1 MIMKNKFISFGLM
14 AGISAVMLTGCFNDD
29 DDQTYDGIFSCS
41 ATIYSMDEQD
51 GFMAMLDGGGIAYLT
66 SNSVYAT
73 LGEDGFGDSERA
85 YISCKFDQ
93 SNCSEVSE
101 TGEVIVKQAELYACT
116 KIPVSPILIA
126 GNSVEEDS
134 LISVASQ
141 PDSLYSIESIHQ
153 LYVYNGYLSIDF
165 ETLCSSAVLP
175 TLTVVCDEVKED
187 GIHLRMLLN
196 RHGSQVYQTGRLL
209 YSYKTSPLLAH
220 VADTDSVM
228 IHVAYTFR
236 DQADSTSFKVSR
248 LDLISMQENSV
259 E

>member
-14 AGISAVMLTGCFNDD
+14 AGISLAMFTACFKDD

-51 GFMAMLDGGGIAYLT
+51 GFMALLDGGGIAYLT

-116 KIPVSPILIA
+116 KIPVAPILMA

-165 ETLCSSAVLP
+165 ETLCSSAGLP
-175 TLTVVCDEVKED
+175 TLTVVCDDVKED

-209 YSYKTSPLLAH
+209 YSYKTSPLLAQ
-220 VADTDSVM
+220 VGSTDSVM
-228 IHVAYTFR
+228 IHVACTFR
-236 DQADSTSFKVSR
+236 DQADSTAFKVSR
-248 LDLISMQENSV
+248 WDLISMEVNSV

>member
-1 MIMKNKFISFGLM
+1 MTGL
-14 AGISAVMLTGCFNDD
+14 VTCLTLSTLTSCLNDD

-73 LGEDGFGDSERA
+73 LGEDGFGDLERA

-153 LYVYNGYLSIDF
+153 LYVYKGYLSIDF
-165 ETLCSSAVLP
+165 ETVCPSAVLP
-175 TLTVVCDEVKED
+175 TLTVVCDEEKED

-209 YSYKTSPLLAH
+209 YSYKTLPLLSK
-220 VADTDSVM
+220 VGSTDSVM

-236 DQADSTSFKVSR
+236 DQADSTAFKVSR
-248 LDLISMQENSV
+248 WDLISMKENSV